1 MTSRLNNKVAHSQSA
16 DRYYKMA
23 HQEVAVYTQNN
34 SKMIGRSMMAQ
45 ASQQQ
50 AG

>member
-1 MTSRLNNKVAHSQSA
+1 MTSRLSNKAAHSQSA

-34 SKMIGRSMMAQ
+34 SKMISRTMMAQ
-45 ASQQQ
+45 AASQQ
-50 AG
+50 G